1 MFPLCFYSGH
11 NLIHSTLVFIN
22 MLCYKQ
28 RQRNGEA
35 THNNAN
41 KNDIKVLTPEIMANF
56 SQRMQN
62 ESFHIGT
69 TPTKS
74 CVLLENETRT
84 IIFNRVDMEC
94 YGYKIFHHM

>member
-35 THNNAN
+35 THKHVNE
-41 KNDIKVLTPEIMANF
+41 NDKVLKPEIRANF
-56 SQRMQN
+56 SQKMQN
-62 ESFHIGT
+62 EPFHIGT

-84 IIFNRVDMEC
+84 IIFNRVYMEC
-94 YGYKIFHHM
+94 YGYHNFHHM